1 MLHNLFKQYSDF
13 QFSSILSLFQDYFF
27 ITYIFIHSYL
37 NIYKL
42 KISFINFKIVDGELV
57 KKANNFLEPFIEELV
72 KKANNFYKA
81 LKIS

>member
-1 MLHNLFKQYSDF
+1 M
-13 QFSSILSLFQDYFF
+13 
-27 ITYIFIHSYL
+27 

-72 KKANNFYKA
+72 KKANNFFKA